1 MCGFNPC
8 RETESY
14 LAKIKLGS
22 KGSSFFIPLLRVE
35 RSRHDV
41 IVSHVSDRVTP
52 LPTTFF
58 AFDRD
63 CRLNH
68 VERMKK
74 ILLAAV
80 VAAFFVSTAADARGG
95 RGFSGG
101 RSFSR
106 PAPTKSYAP
115 KRTTVV
121 KKNTTVINQTVNSSA
136 TSSGGGFWS
145 SVMGSAVGST
155 AGSMAGNAIYD
166 SMTKDDEPKQPAQAP
181 QQPQVIY
188 VPVGSDGKPV
198 QQAQ

>member
-1 MCGFNPC
+1 
-8 RETESY
+8 
-14 LAKIKLGS
+14 
-22 KGSSFFIPLLRVE
+22 
-35 RSRHDV
+35 
-41 IVSHVSDRVTP
+41 
-52 LPTTFF
+52 
-58 AFDRD
+58 
-63 CRLNH
+63 
-68 VERMKK
+68 MKK
-74 ILLAAV
+74 AIVAAIAV
-80 VAAFFVSTAADARGG
+80 AFFVSTAAEARGG

-145 SVMGSAVGST
+145 SVMGSTVMGAA

-166 SMTKDDEPKQPAQAP
+166 VMTKDDEPKQPAQAP

-198 QQAQ
+198 QQNQ

>member
-1 MCGFNPC
+1 
-8 RETESY
+8 
-14 LAKIKLGS
+14 
-22 KGSSFFIPLLRVE
+22 
-35 RSRHDV
+35 
-41 IVSHVSDRVTP
+41 
-52 LPTTFF
+52 
-58 AFDRD
+58 
-63 CRLNH
+63 
-68 VERMKK
+68 MKK

-121 KKNTTVINQTVNSSA
+121 KKNTTVINQMVHQNTTS
-136 TSSGGGFWS
+136 SSGGGFWS
-145 SVMGSAVGST
+145 TVMGAA

-166 SMTKDDEPKQPAQAP
+166 VMTKDDEPKQPAQAP
-181 QQPQVIY
+181 QQPQVVY

-198 QQAQ
+198 QQNQ

>member
-1 MCGFNPC
+1 
-8 RETESY
+8 
-14 LAKIKLGS
+14 
-22 KGSSFFIPLLRVE
+22 
-35 RSRHDV
+35 
-41 IVSHVSDRVTP
+41 
-52 LPTTFF
+52 
-58 AFDRD
+58 
-63 CRLNH
+63 
-68 VERMKK
+68 MKK

-121 KKNTTVINQTVNSSA
+121 KKNTTVVNQTVHQNTAS
-136 TSSGGGFWS
+136 SSGGGFWS
-145 SVMGSAVGST
+145 TVMGAA

-166 SMTKDDEPKQPAQAP
+166 VMTKDDEPKQPAQA

-198 QQAQ
+198 QQPQ

>member
-1 MCGFNPC
+1 
-8 RETESY
+8 
-14 LAKIKLGS
+14 
-22 KGSSFFIPLLRVE
+22 
-35 RSRHDV
+35 
-41 IVSHVSDRVTP
+41 
-52 LPTTFF
+52 
-58 AFDRD
+58 
-63 CRLNH
+63 
-68 VERMKK
+68 MKK
-74 ILLAAV
+74 AIVAAIAV
-80 VAAFFVSTAADARGG
+80 AFFVSTAAEARGG

-145 SVMGSAVGST
+145 SVMGAA

-181 QQPQVIY
+181 QQPQVVY

>member
-1 MCGFNPC
+1 MGSFGIPKRNEPAS
-8 RETESY
+8 ES
-14 LAKIKLGS
+14 K
-22 KGSSFFIPLLRVE
+22 RVFCYP
-35 RSRHDV
+35 RK
-41 IVSHVSDRVTP
+41 
-52 LPTTFF
+52 
-58 AFDRD
+58 
-63 CRLNH
+63 
-68 VERMKK
+68 MKK

-80 VAAFFVSTAADARGG
+80 LSAFFVSTAADARGG

-106 PAPTKSYAP
+106 PAPAKTYAP

-121 KKNTTVINQTVNSSA
+121 KKNTTVVNQTVHQNT

-145 SVMGSAVGST
+145 TVAGAA

-166 SMTKDDEPKQPAQAP
+166 VMAKDDEPKQPAQAP

>member
-14 LAKIKLGS
+14 LAKK
-22 KGSSFFIPLLRVE
+22 KSSDRKVRAFFIPLLRVE

-80 VAAFFVSTAADARGG
+80 VAAFFISTAADARGG
-95 RGFSGG
+95 RGFGG

-106 PAPTKSYAP
+106 PSAVRSVPN
-115 KRTTVV
+115 RTTVV

-166 SMTKDDEPKQPAQAP
+166 SMTKDDEPKQPAQA
-181 QQPQVIY
+181 QPQVIY
-188 VPVGSDGKPV
+188 VPVDQNGKPV
-198 QQAQ
+198 KQAQ

>member
-1 MCGFNPC
+1 
-8 RETESY
+8 
-14 LAKIKLGS
+14 
-22 KGSSFFIPLLRVE
+22 
-35 RSRHDV
+35 
-41 IVSHVSDRVTP
+41 
-52 LPTTFF
+52 
-58 AFDRD
+58 
-63 CRLNH
+63 
-68 VERMKK
+68 MKK

-145 SVMGSAVGST
+145 TVMGAA

-166 SMTKDDEPKQPAQAP
+166 VMTKDDEPKQPAQAP

-198 QQAQ
+198 QQNQ

>member
-1 MCGFNPC
+1 
-8 RETESY
+8 
-14 LAKIKLGS
+14 
-22 KGSSFFIPLLRVE
+22 
-35 RSRHDV
+35 
-41 IVSHVSDRVTP
+41 
-52 LPTTFF
+52 
-58 AFDRD
+58 
-63 CRLNH
+63 
-68 VERMKK
+68 MKK
-74 ILLAAV
+74 AIVAAIAV
-80 VAAFFVSTAADARGG
+80 AFFVSTAAEARGG

-106 PAPTKSYAP
+106 PAPARTYAP
-115 KRTTVV
+115 KHTTVV
-121 KKNTTVINQTVNSSA
+121 KKNTTVVNQTVHQNT

-145 SVMGSAVGST
+145 TVMGAA

>member
-1 MCGFNPC
+1 
-8 RETESY
+8 
-14 LAKIKLGS
+14 
-22 KGSSFFIPLLRVE
+22 
-35 RSRHDV
+35 
-41 IVSHVSDRVTP
+41 
-52 LPTTFF
+52 
-58 AFDRD
+58 
-63 CRLNH
+63 
-68 VERMKK
+68 MKK

-80 VAAFFVSTAADARGG
+80 LAAFFVSTAADARGG

-121 KKNTTVINQTVNSSA
+121 KKNTTVVNQTVHQNTAS
-136 TSSGGGFWS
+136 SSGGGFWS
-145 SVMGSAVGST
+145 TVMGAA

-166 SMTKDDEPKQPAQAP
+166 VMTKDDEPKQPAQA

-198 QQAQ
+198 QQPQ